1 MSGRWAFALTVVA
14 FAWGVALIVAAFVA
28 PAYSVDSGPGGQQ
41 TTTTLVDENGMGV
54 LIVVSIPAVIAA
66 IVWAVLHRRRRT
78 GRSAR
83 AAWVLVGVLGAFSV
97 LSLASIGI
105 FILPVVAMLALAAKL
120 TPSPA
125 LG

>member
-1 MSGRWAFALTVVA
+1 M
-14 FAWGVALIVAAFVA
+14 
-28 PAYSVDSGPGGQQ
+28 
-41 TTTTLVDENGMGV
+41 

-66 IVWAVLHRRRRT
+66 IVWAVLHRRRSDRAERP
-78 GRSAR
+78 RSVGAR
-83 AAWVLVGVLGAFSV
+83 GACSALFSV

>member
-1 MSGRWAFALTVVA
+1 MSGRWAFGLTTAA

-28 PAYSVDSGPGGQQ
+28 PAYSVDSGSGGQQ
-41 TTTTLVDENGMGV
+41 TTTTLVDENGMSV
-54 LIVVSIPAVIAA
+54 LVVVAIPAVIAA
-66 IVWAVLHRRRRT
+66 IVWAVLHRRRTT
-78 GRSAR
+78 GRSAG
-83 AAWVLVGVLGAFSV
+83 AAWVLVAVLGVFSV

-120 TPSPA
+120 TPSPV